1 MINGENA
8 ASSSELLKAQAQVWN
23 CTFNNVNSMSL
34 KCAVEL
40 GIADIIHSHGQP
52 TTLSQI
58 ASALNIK
65 PNKVEC
71 IQSVMRILVHSGFF
85 AQQKDD
91 EYFLTPAS
99 RLLLK
104 DTPLKAAPFVD
115 LVADPLYTTAFHC
128 LGTWLQND
136 DPSLFETA
144 HGKKVW
150 DRVADEPKF
159 KSLFYD
165 LMITD
170 SELIAGIVI
179 KDCKEV
185 FEGLKS
191 LIDVAGGTGTLARA
205 IATAFPDI
213 KCTVFDL
220 PHVVDNLQGT
230 NDNLDF
236 VGGNMFE
243 AIPQANAVLL
253 KWILH
258 NWNDEESVKLLKK
271 CKEAIPIKIELRVVG
286 KSGNR
291 LPVARRGRF
300 IATETLKD
308 GHMEYVNG
316 KNRVFLV
323 GKNYLFDQLLTSV
336 YEVFQINPN
345 EYSITMKITL
355 KSSNTLHRICALPI
369 DIFDEEMMRVVLHMA
384 SNVANF
390 GCIPIF
396 VTTSPRVPS
405 EGIEPHVD
413 TEISFRANMSGPDN
427 EEEVLP
433 RTISVQQYYSPIHN
447 KYDNID
453 DNGITLQDVG
463 ATVFPIKTSLEQ
475 RYSPYHN
482 NNFRNNDDLHDET
495 DGVNVCAKPSNS
507 MRSTHFNNNGDD
519 GGAGHISHEKRPHER
534 F

>member
-8 ASSSELLKAQAQVWN
+8 ASSSELLIAQAQVWN
-23 CTFNNVNSMSL
+23 CTFNYVNSMSL

-40 GIADIIHSHGQP
+40 DIADIIHSHGQP

-136 DPSLFETA
+136 DPTLFETA

-191 LIDVAGGTGTLARA
+191 LVDVAGGTGIMARA

-236 VGGNMFE
+236 LGGNMFE

-253 KWILH
+253 K
-258 NWNDEESVKLLKK
+258 VKDLLL
-271 CKEAIPIKIELRVVG
+271 IQFFF
-286 KSGNR
+286 SS
-291 LPVARRGRF
+291 F
-300 IATETLKD
+300 
-308 GHMEYVNG
+308 
-316 KNRVFLV
+316 KNIY
-323 GKNYLFDQLLTSV
+323 N
-336 YEVFQINPN
+336 
-345 EYSITMKITL
+345 
-355 KSSNTLHRICALPI
+355 
-369 DIFDEEMMRVVLHMA
+369 
-384 SNVANF
+384 
-390 GCIPIF
+390 
-396 VTTSPRVPS
+396 
-405 EGIEPHVD
+405 
-413 TEISFRANMSGPDN
+413 
-427 EEEVLP
+427 
-433 RTISVQQYYSPIHN
+433 
-447 KYDNID
+447 
-453 DNGITLQDVG
+453 
-463 ATVFPIKTSLEQ
+463 
-475 RYSPYHN
+475 
-482 NNFRNNDDLHDET
+482 
-495 DGVNVCAKPSNS
+495 
-507 MRSTHFNNNGDD
+507 
-519 GGAGHISHEKRPHER
+519 
-534 F
+534 

>member
-23 CTFNNVNSMSL
+23 CAFNYVNSMSL
-34 KCAVEL
+34 KCVVEL

-58 ASALNIK
+58 ASALDIK
-65 PNKVEC
+65 PNKVQC

-85 AQQKDD
+85 AQQNDD

-136 DPSLFETA
+136 DPTLFETA

-191 LIDVAGGTGTLARA
+191 LIDVAGGTGIMARA

-236 VGGNMFE
+236 LGGNMFE

-271 CKEAIPIKIELRVVG
+271 CKEAIPSKDEGGKVIIIDMAIENQSQDKESMETQLCFDILMVSLFRG
-286 KSGNR
+286 KERSVDDWKK
-291 LPVARRGRF
+291 L
-300 IATETLKD
+300 
-308 GHMEYVNG
+308 
-316 KNRVFLV
+316 FLAA
-323 GKNYLFDQLLTSV
+323 GFSHY
-336 YEVFQINPN
+336 
-345 EYSITMKITL
+345 KIT
-355 KSSNTLHRICALPI
+355 PI
-369 DIFDEEMMRVVLHMA
+369 LGVRSL
-384 SNVANF
+384 
-390 GCIPIF
+390 
-396 VTTSPRVPS
+396 
-405 EGIEPHVD
+405 IEAYP
-413 TEISFRANMSGPDN
+413 
-427 EEEVLP
+427 
-433 RTISVQQYYSPIHN
+433 
-447 KYDNID
+447 
-453 DNGITLQDVG
+453 
-463 ATVFPIKTSLEQ
+463 
-475 RYSPYHN
+475 
-482 NNFRNNDDLHDET
+482 
-495 DGVNVCAKPSNS
+495 
-507 MRSTHFNNNGDD
+507 
-519 GGAGHISHEKRPHER
+519 
-534 F
+534 